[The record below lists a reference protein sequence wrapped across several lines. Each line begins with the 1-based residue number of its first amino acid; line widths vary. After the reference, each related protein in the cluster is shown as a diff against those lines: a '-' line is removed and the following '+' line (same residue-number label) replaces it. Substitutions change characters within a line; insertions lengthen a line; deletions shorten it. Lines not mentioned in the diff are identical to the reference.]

1 MKTLLS
7 AVGCVALLSLTAA
20 AEAAWTNRFGASFA
34 DYSVGEALSAKGTWG
49 GAWAASA
56 GGKTRCVEDDG
67 RKGMAFATY
76 ETAGLRFALD
86 CPPAADDT
94 VKFEFSL
101 CVEDF
106 GLTTDIRPEAGT
118 AAAVITVADTRDR
131 PALAG
136 WNGSAWVLLAAD
148 GVTLEAGKWLD
159 GLIELKTVGADRLVR
174 YSLKVGEALVR
185 LAAPN
190 GDEWMPT
197 VPATDGKA
205 VSSVSYFGSGRFA
218 DFTGQDRQATE
229 NTTFLWTGGA
239 AGGWGDP
246 ANWTDEQGGEV
257 ARAPGMDGDLA
268 VVDGTAA
275 LTNGAEAVT
284 ARDLKVLFE
293 DGAAQRVSGAIASA
307 VSLDVS
313 RPQLGKPLAADCG
326 SLLGLKPTF
335 AFTWS
340 RGDVWKVYGE
350 TPVGV
355 GPSYVPAVAD
365 CGHWLRFR
373 ATDGEAVVYEKEFF
387 FSKLP
392 VVYIDTDDGTDIQ
405 VKANY
410 EGAQLRIQGNADF
423 KQQYDGAMEIK
434 GRGNSSWGFP
444 KKPYKLKLDKKT
456 DLFGYG
462 KNKHWVLLSNWL
474 DECYLRN
481 WLAGEI
487 AETLGVLRM
496 DMTWVDVVFNGE
508 FRGNYMLGEHIRV
521 DSKRV
526 DVFDWSD
533 LIDDE
538 ESGHVE
544 EDLAW
549 LDGKPGMDF
558 SGGYIFELSSE
569 YDEISKFTT
578 GRGLQVM
585 VNTPEYANTSEKMFG
600 AMRKIWADFENAYA
614 SENGYGTNGLH
625 YAEMADLA
633 SMAGYW
639 LAQET
644 MGNNDGSYKSRFA
657 YKDRGAKLKFGPV
670 WDFDWGCGSAA
681 VGTGAT
687 GWKVSTRQTVEKD
700 GVTYYPNFF
709 REWLDDPLF
718 CLRVY
723 ELYWSTLRPFLRERV
738 LAAGKIYDEKVAY
751 LTESAQADRRRW
763 ANETYFSAKG
773 WTRRW
778 FDGDATAFRT
788 YLGQRLDWLDKQF
801 ASLDTFVKSVKMS
814 HSACPYAKDEAKL
827 SISFANG
834 RTVSAPVTT
843 TDAEVTN
850 ARDMRVAVTT
860 TDASVVKVFAY
871 LNGLAAGEAVVTG
884 GACELT
890 LDCTALD
897 AAKGSR
903 NILQLIARDS
913 SGTTVARNYA
923 TLTEDDT
930 PEAVSIAAALREDYG
945 FAADSEAVSNVTTLA
960 EFAKFRA
967 FVTAGGI
974 RTADAAQ
981 KALAYAS
988 YKLAPILSAPY
999 LFAERPSLEI
1009 VDFGASEG
1017 TDGWRLAVELK
1028 DGADPVALAVEALRD
1043 VVSKSADL
1051 ADWQPLNRADV
1062 RAEPAGGNRVKLT
1075 VAPEPGNCG
1084 FLRLEVKAR

>member
-7 AVGCVALLSLTAA
+7 IVGCTSVLSLAAA
-20 AEAAWTNRFGASFA
+20 AEPAWTNRFGASFA
-34 DYSVGEALSAKGTWG
+34 DYAVDEALSAKGTWG

-56 GGKTRCVEDDG
+56 GGKTRCVEDGG
-67 RKGMAFATY
+67 RKGVSFATF
-76 ETAGLRFALD
+76 ETSGLKFALD
-86 CPPAADDT
+86 CPAAADDAT
-94 VKFEFSL
+94 KFEFSL

-118 AAAVITVADTRDR
+118 AAAVITVADSQNR

-136 WNGSAWVLLAAD
+136 WNGTGWVLLSAD
-148 GVTLEAGKWLD
+148 GATLEAGKWLD
-159 GLIELKTVGADRLVR
+159 GLIELKTVGSDRLVR
-174 YSLKVGEALVR
+174 YSLKVGDAFVR

-218 DFTGQDRQATE
+218 DFTGQDRQTTA
-229 NTTFLWTGGA
+229 NTTFRWAGGA
-239 AGGWGDP
+239 SGGWGDP
-246 ANWTDEQGGEV
+246 ANWTDARGGAV

-268 VVDGTAA
+268 VVDGTVA

-313 RPQLGKPLAADCG
+313 RPRLGKPLAADCG

-335 AFTWS
+335 AYAWS
-340 RGDVWKVYGE
+340 RGDVWKTYGE
-350 TPVGV
+350 TPVAA
-355 GPSYVPAVAD
+355 GPSYAPTVAD

-373 ATDGEAVVYEKEFF
+373 ATDGGAVVYEKEFF

-392 VVYIDTDDGTDIQ
+392 VVYIDTDDGKEIT
-405 VKANY
+405 VKAEYKN
-410 EGAQLRIQGNADF
+410 AALRIQGNADF
-423 KQQYDGAMEIK
+423 KEQYNGATEIK
-434 GRGNSSWGFP
+434 GRGNSSWGYP

-508 FRGNYMLGEHIRV
+508 FRGNYMLGEHLRV
-521 DSKRV
+521 DSNRV

-533 LIDDE
+533 TIDDE
-538 ESGHVE
+538 KHGHLE
-544 EDLAW
+544 TDLSW
-549 LDGKPGMDF
+549 LDQETDVDF
-558 SGGYIFELSSE
+558 SGGYLFELSSE
-569 YDEISKFTT
+569 YDDVSKFVT

-585 VNTPEYANTSEKMFG
+585 VDTPEYANTSEKMFG

-614 SENGYGTNGLH
+614 SEDGYATNGLH

-639 LAQET
+639 LTLET

-814 HSACPYAKDEAKL
+814 HSACPYEKDEAKL
-827 SISFANG
+827 SVSVTNG
-834 RTVSAPVTT
+834 RAVSAPVTT
-843 TDAEVTN
+843 TDAEVAN
-850 ARDMRVAVTT
+850 ARDVRVAVTT

-871 LNGLAAGEAVVTG
+871 LNGLAAGEAAVTG

-903 NILQLIARDS
+903 NILQLVAKDS
-913 SGTTVARNYA
+913 AGTTVARNYA

-930 PEAVSIAAALREDYG
+930 PEAESIAAALREDYG
-945 FAADSEAVSNVTTLA
+945 FAADSEAVRNVTTLG

-999 LFAERPSLEI
+999 LFLNEPKMEI
-1009 VDFGASEG
+1009 VGMEPGESSLDW
-1017 TDGWRLAVELK
+1017 DIAVELK
-1028 DGADPVALAVEALRD
+1028 DGEAAVAMAIEALRD
-1043 VVSKSADL
+1043 VVRKSEDLSSWDPVGKDDIVPTAAD
-1051 ADWQPLNRADV
+1051 N
-1062 RAEPAGGNRVKLT
+1062 NRVILN
-1075 VAPEPGNCG
+1075 VMPSFSGDRG
-1084 FLRLEVKAR
+1084 FLRLECK